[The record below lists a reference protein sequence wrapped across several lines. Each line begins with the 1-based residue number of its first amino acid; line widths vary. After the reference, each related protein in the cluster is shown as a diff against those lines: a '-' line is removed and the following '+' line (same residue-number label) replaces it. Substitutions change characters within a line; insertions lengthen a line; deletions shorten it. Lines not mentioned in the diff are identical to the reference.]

1 MYTISQFAR
10 KCNVSSKTLRH
21 YEKIGLLIPASI
33 GTENLYRYYSREQTE
48 EVNLII
54 FLKELGIPLN
64 TIKRI
69 LDTRMKS
76 HEIVEEHRRT
86 LVSQLQTCY
95 KRLAELQHYQAIYR
109 I

>member
-1 MYTISQFAR
+1 M
-10 KCNVSSKTLRH
+10 
-21 YEKIGLLIPASI
+21 
-33 GTENLYRYYSREQTE
+33 
-48 EVNLII
+48 II

-76 HEIVEEHRRT
+76 HEIVEEHRMT

-95 KRLAELQHYQAIYR
+95 KRLAEFQYYQAYIESKDAAPYFF
-109 I
+109 